1 VSALAL
7 ALLLCAAP
15 AQDAPA
21 APAPETPARA
31 KENEREAPQP
41 ILRAE
46 SGKTWF
52 VMRMWPGK
60 VVKYDPVTDEVV
72 GVFDSGHGS
81 GWMSQPT
88 HDRRSILHL
97 TRQRTL
103 VQVIDLETMTLKDV
117 FPFEEYSHI
126 VRVQSVRELP
136 GGKRWYVQ
144 LERIERKVDSYVVPN
159 ENEWV
164 EYDLAEREI
173 VTRMKE
179 LPKAIRRGA
188 RLSPDGTQWHVFD
201 GDVKIIDAVSLEEV
215 GKIELAKPMA
225 PGMGP
230 ISIRGDD
237 LFDLRNPAAYRFAYS
252 MRDPVDTNRTL
263 YGIVDLDLTNKKV
276 SRLSEWPTVP
286 PRVWGYERG
295 DDPRIAV
302 GARGASGGF
311 GGGGG
316 RGSGEYRDE
325 EIMLFTIDMETGKKL
340 KETRHTVRN
349 GLNLTAVSPDGSKIY
364 LAGRGNELH
373 VFDRDHNPL
382 KVVSLPGE
390 IDGGVTVVRP

>member
-1 VSALAL
+1 VSALAV
-7 ALLLCAAP
+7 ALLWFAAP

-21 APAPETPARA
+21 TAAPQERA
-31 KENEREAPQP
+31 DAAASEREAPQK
-41 ILRAE
+41 IVRAE

-60 VVKYDPVTDEVV
+60 VVKFDPVTDEVV

-81 GWMSQPT
+81 GWMTQPT

-103 VQVIDLETMTLKDV
+103 VQVIDLETMTLKDT
-117 FPFEEYSHI
+117 FPFDEYGHI
-126 VRVQSVRELP
+126 VRVQGVRELP
-136 GGKRWYVQ
+136 GGQRWYVQ
-144 LERIERKVDSYVVPN
+144 VERIERKTDTYVVPN
-159 ENEWV
+159 EYEWL

-201 GDVKIIDAVSLEEV
+201 SDLKIVDPVSLEEV

-225 PGMGP
+225 PGMGA

-263 YGIVDLDLTNKKV
+263 YGIVDIDLVHKKV
-276 SRLSEWPTVP
+276 SRLSEWSTVP
-286 PRVWGYERG
+286 PRMWGYERG
-295 DDPRIAV
+295 DDQRIAV

-311 GGGGG
+311 GGG
-316 RGSGEYRDE
+316 RGSSEYRDE
-325 EIMLFTIDMETGKKL
+325 EIVLFTLDMETGKKL
-340 KETRHTVRN
+340 KETRHIVRN
-349 GLNLTAVSPDGSKIY
+349 GLYLTAVSPDGSKIY
-364 LAGRGNELH
+364 LTGRGNELH
-373 VFDRDHNPL
+373 VFDRDHKPL

-390 IDGGVTVVRP
+390 IDGGINVVRP